1 MKPASILRKK
11 ISGSDPVLGVLSTFH
26 FWPGLV
32 EIAIEAGFDYLII
45 DLEHL
50 THNHEKIAEACAFGR
65 REGFPVL
72 IRPPSAE
79 FTPVRLA
86 LDLGPC
92 GLLIPYVESVETLNE
107 VRDAV
112 YMKPRGRR
120 RPGGPGNAWVKD
132 HDYNYSTWRREVED
146 DLIILTQIESKKGL
160 ENVDAIAQ
168 DPLTTA
174 LAIGP
179 YDLSADLGICWEP
192 DHPLLVEAFAQVKQS
207 AAKVGKNMWVIGDG
221 ATMMKRGFN
230 FICLTESTM
239 QLQTTLTQMVADSRK
254 AAQDTKDAP
263 SSDNGE
269 TGEIPI

>member
-1 MKPASILRKK
+1 MKSASILRKK
-11 ISGSDPVLGVLSTFH
+11 ISGSDPVLGLLCTFH

-32 EIAIEAGFDYLII
+32 EIAIEAGFDYIII

-50 THNHEKIAEACAFGR
+50 THNHEKVAEACAFGR
-65 REGFPVL
+65 CVDFPVL

-92 GLLIPYVESVETLNE
+92 GLMIPYVEGIETLNE

-132 HDYNYSTWRREVED
+132 HDYNYSTWVREVED

-160 ENVDAIAQ
+160 ANVDAIAQ

-192 DHPLLVEAFAQVKQS
+192 DHPLLVEAFAQVKQ
-207 AAKVGKNMWVIGDG
+207 AGAKVGKNMWVIGDG
-221 ATMMKRGFN
+221 ATLMKRGFN

-239 QLQTTLTQMVADSRK
+239 QLQATLTQMVADNRTTP
-254 AAQDTKDAP
+254 ADTKDAAA
-263 SSDNGE
+263 SE

>member
-1 MKPASILRKK
+1 MKPAAVLRKK
-11 ISGSDPVLGVLSTFH
+11 IGTADPVLGLLATFH

-50 THNHEKIAEACAFGR
+50 THNAEAVADACAFGR
-65 REGFPVL
+65 RVGFPIL

-86 LDLGPC
+86 MDLGPC
-92 GLLIPYVESVETLNE
+92 GLLVPYVETAEALDE

-132 HDYNYSTWRREVED
+132 YNYSTWKSDVED
-146 DLIILTQIESKKGL
+146 HLIILPQIESKLALK
-160 ENVDAIAQ
+160 NVDAIVRHE
-168 DPLTTA
+168 LTTA
-174 LAIGP
+174 IAIGP
-179 YDLSADLGICWEP
+179 YDLSADLGVCWQP
-192 DHPLLVEAFAQVKQS
+192 NHPLLADAYARVRKAGL
-207 AAKVGKNMWVIGDG
+207 AAGKNTWVVGDG
-221 ATMMKRGFN
+221 PTLLAQGFN

-239 QLQTTLTQMVADSRK
+239 YLKAVLTKLVSTARQHSVSPKNPARK
-254 AAQDTKDAP
+254 K
-263 SSDNGE
+263 SV
-269 TGEIPI
+269 PI

>member
-1 MKPASILRKK
+1 MKSASILRKK
-11 ISGSDPVLGVLSTFH
+11 ISGSEPVLGLLATFH
-26 FWPGLV
+26 FWPGMV
-32 EIAIEAGFDYLII
+32 EMAIDAGYDYLII

-50 THNHEKIAEACAFGR
+50 THNHENVAQACAIGR
-65 REGFPVL
+65 QMGFPIL
-72 IRPPSAE
+72 IRPPQAE

-92 GLLIPYVESVETLNE
+92 GLLIPYVESVETLNV

-132 HDYNYSTWRREVED
+132 HDYNYSTWLREVED
-146 DLIILTQIESKKGL
+146 DLIVLTQIESKKGL
-160 ENVDAIAQ
+160 ENVDVIAQ

-192 DHPLLVEAFAQVKQS
+192 DNPVLIEAFVKIKQ
-207 AAKVGKNMWVIGDG
+207 AGAKAGKNMWVIGDG
-221 ATMMKRGFN
+221 ATLIKRGFN
-230 FICLTESTM
+230 FICLAEVVT
-239 QLQTTLTQMVADSRK
+239 QLKSTLTQMATDSRNSK
-254 AAQDTKDAP
+254 TAHFD
-263 SSDNGE
+263 GE
-269 TGEIPI
+269 VKTGEIPI